1 MALTRADIT
10 SQLMV
15 TQDFVCKADAQEFVD
30 CFFDTIVE
38 TLERG
43 EPIKLTGFG
52 NFDLRVKNSRPGRNP
67 MTGEVVMVT
76 KRKVTTFRAGQKLR
90 SRISRLK

>member
-10 SQLMV
+10 AQLMV

-30 CFFDTIVE
+30 SFFDTIVE

-43 EPIKLTGFG
+43 EPLKLTGFG
-52 NFDLRVKNSRPGRNP
+52 NFEIRVKNSRPGRNP
-67 MTGEVVMVT
+67 KTGEIVMVS

-90 SRISRLK
+90 SRIGNLK